1 MTYDDTILTLCQFR
15 DTHPQYAHWQIAIK
29 PIGDDT
35 IELLLAHHTGTQIE
49 TVTYHLGTP
58 L

>member
-1 MTYDDTILTLCQFR
+1 MTFDDTILTICQFR

-29 PIGDDT
+29 PIGDF
-35 IELLLAHHTGTQIE
+35 IEVLLAHDTGTQIE
-49 TVTYHLGTP
+49 TVTYHLGGP